1 MDIISFSEAATANG
15 RIEKINAN
23 PDSSSGIVTV
33 PKTIAS
39 GETVTIPAGIVAV
52 LPNLVIDGVLNIE
65 NGGEVFIPSGSTFG
79 DLDQRIDTL
88 NNTTINGVSFDGGYN
103 ISVGLDTQSGVY
115 TSSFTLDNTYKNKL
129 LVCGNGITITL
140 PTINT
145 IKSGDL
151 FYITNSGLEPLTLAL
166 NGNSTNLNTLKVTG
180 GETLVIQSD
189 GGSHYRCISRKSTPI
204 YDFDTNLTVSL
215 GYNTVYRADVDTTLI
230 AICIGGYMNGI
241 EIVIGT
247 TTSPTRVVS
256 RAGDDINVNTKYA
269 TLTAVIP
276 AGLYFKVQ
284 GFGGH
289 AFEGIEITAYKHK

>member
-1 MDIISFSEAATANG
+1 MDVISFSEAATANG

-33 PKTIAS
+33 PKTIAI
-39 GETVTIPAGIVAV
+39 GETVTIPAGRVAI
-52 LPNLVIDGVLNIE
+52 LPNVQVDGVLNVD
-65 NGGEVFIPSGSTFG
+65 GEVFIPSGSTFG

-88 NNTTINGVSFDGGYN
+88 NNTTINGVSFDGGSN
-103 ISVGLDTQSGVY
+103 ISVGLDNQSGAIS
-115 TSSFTLDNTYKNKL
+115 TPFTLDNTYKNRL
-129 LVCGNGITITL
+129 LVCENGITITL

-151 FYITNSGLEPLTLAL
+151 FYIANGGLEPLTLAL

-180 GETLVIQSD
+180 GETLIIQSD
-189 GGSHYRCISRKSTPI
+189 GGSFYRGISRKSTPV
-204 YDFDTNLTVSL
+204 YDFDTNLITPL
-215 GYNTVYRADVDTTLI
+215 GYNTVFRADVDLTLV
-230 AICIGGYMNGI
+230 AICTGNYMNGV

-247 TTSPTRVVS
+247 TASPTRVVA
-256 RAGDDINVNTKYA
+256 RTGDDINNNTRWA

-284 GFGGH
+284 TFGDWP
-289 AFEGIEITAYKHK
+289 FEAIEITAYKHK